1 MKSRSSF
8 GFISLLIVVLS
19 VVLFVVA
26 CASETGEPSPTDTS
40 SESAAEATV
49 EVVDASPK
57 SGGTLTVGISTEVAI
72 LDPHKSPT
80 LADHQVYQN
89 VVERLVAFDPDF
101 TQLNPELATDWTI
114 SDDGLSYTFTLRE
127 GVKFHNGKDFTAD
140 DVIYSYNR
148 FMNPESPSPYANGLA
163 GVNSLEKVDDHTIV
177 FNLDFPFAA
186 FLSKL
191 EFMWILPADP
201 EGEIDY
207 AQTIV
212 GTGPFEFTEWVT
224 GDHVTLAKFDG
235 YWEEGLPYLDEVIYK
250 PIEEEATRLVELQ
263 TGGVNFV
270 ASVAF
275 KDVAKLEN
283 DEAITVYRTLGL
295 ARDHFGFNVNV
306 EPFDNVKVRQA
317 MGYLIDREGIAAAV
331 FEGYAVPAYTNI
343 PKTNWGFNP
352 AIEGA
357 YSYDLEKA
365 RQLLEEAGYGD
376 GFKSSI
382 KVTPAYPLTIKIA
395 ELIAEAAAEVNVEF
409 EIVQLDF
416 ATWIDDV
423 ATNDNY
429 EAEVLLTLGGTDPDD
444 FFYQWH
450 HSGEYFNIW
459 RFNSD
464 ELDALVEKGRET
476 SDQDERQKIYY
487 EVQELLVEQAP
498 VHHMVYRESVMASD
512 VIVKGFDMYARED
525 LVLKYVWIDE

>member
-8 GFISLLIVVLS
+8 GFTSLLIVVMS
-19 VVLFVVA
+19 VILFVAA
-26 CASETGEPSPTDTS
+26 CSSGTPPPTDTL
-40 SESAAEATV
+40 SEPVV
-49 EVVDASPK
+49 EPTKDASPK

-80 LADHQVYQN
+80 LTDLQVYQN
-89 VVERLVAFDPDF
+89 VVEPLVSFDP
-101 TQLNPELATDWTI
+101 QLNELHPTLATDWTI
-114 SDDGLSYTFTLRE
+114 SDDGKSYTFNLRE

-140 DVIYSYNR
+140 DVIYTYNR
-148 FMNPESPSPYANGLA
+148 FVDPESPSPYANGLA
-163 GVNSLEKVDDHTIV
+163 SVNSVEKVDDYTVV
-177 FNLDFPFAA
+177 FNLDFSFAA

-191 EFMWILPADP
+191 ELMFILPADP

-224 GDHVTLAKFDG
+224 GDHVTLTKFDG
-235 YWEEGLPYLDEVIYK
+235 YWEEGIPYLDQVIYK
-250 PIEEEATRLVELQ
+250 PIEEESTRLVELQ
-263 TGGVNFV
+263 TGGVNF
-270 ASVAF
+270 AAQIAY
-275 KDVAKLEN
+275 KDVAKVEA
-283 DEAITVYRTLGL
+283 DESLTVYRGLGL

-306 EPFDNVKVRQA
+306 EPYDNVKVRQA

-331 FEGYAVPAYTNI
+331 FEGYAEPAYTNI
-343 PKTNWGFNP
+343 PKTHWAFDP
-352 AIEGA
+352 FIEGA

-376 GFKSSI
+376 GFKSTI
-382 KVTPAYPLTIKIA
+382 KVTPAYPLTVKIA

-409 EIVQLDF
+409 EIIQLDF

-423 ATNDNY
+423 ATTGDY

-444 FFYQWH
+444 FFYMWH

-459 RFNSD
+459 RYSTD
-464 ELDALVEKGRET
+464 ELDALLEEGRGT
-476 SDQDERQKIYY
+476 VDQEERKKIYY

-498 VHHMVYRESVMASD
+498 VHHLMYRESVMASD
-512 VIVKGFDMYARED
+512 VKVQNFELYARED
-525 LVLKYVWIDE
+525 LILKYVWIDE